1 MHIRTGLLA
10 LLMVAGSMG
19 IAWQQAAP
27 AAACSCAIST
37 TQQHADFAELVVEG
51 TITEVRP
58 PGGVIVSSSDPT
70 VFTVDVDR
78 VWKGEAA
85 STIEISTP
93 SSSASC
99 GFDDLRK
106 DTTLLV
112 FARHADVMGERID
125 GWGTTLCDGTG
136 TSDPQVTADLTAL
149 LGDPLTPSDGAP
161 PPTLVDPGTGHP
173 IAVDRPG
180 LVEGVPGGMLV
191 PLALTVGA
199 GLLAGLIAWLRRRA

>member
-37 TQQHADFAELVVEG
+37 TQEHADFAELVVEG

-93 SSSASC
+93 
-99 GFDDLRK
+99 LE
-106 DTTLLV
+106 L
-112 FARHADVMGERID
+112 
-125 GWGTTLCDGTG
+125 
-136 TSDPQVTADLTAL
+136 
-149 LGDPLTPSDGAP
+149 
-161 PPTLVDPGTGHP
+161 
-173 IAVDRPG
+173 
-180 LVEGVPGGMLV
+180 
-191 PLALTVGA
+191 
-199 GLLAGLIAWLRRRA
+199 GLLRVRRPQEGHDDPRLRPPRRRDG